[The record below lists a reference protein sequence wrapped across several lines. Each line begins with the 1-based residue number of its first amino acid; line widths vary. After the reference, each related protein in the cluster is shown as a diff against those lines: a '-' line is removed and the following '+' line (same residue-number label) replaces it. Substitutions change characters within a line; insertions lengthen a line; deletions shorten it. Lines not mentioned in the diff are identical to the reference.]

1 MSLGSPGDV
10 GSEKARFF
18 GGYLGEGGPTS
29 MKAPVEERLKKV
41 LSSCIHEDQLGFLP
55 KRYIWNNIRTIL
67 NILEYYETHVEKE
80 LAIVCVHVEKAFDN
94 VCWDFMLEH
103 LKVLIGVEDFYQMI
117 QAIYT
122 SQKANIL
129 VNGELTD
136 SINVYRGTR
145 QGSPLSLL
153 LFITTL
159 EILNTSIWENKEI
172 RGLKVRGQE
181 FKLIAFADDLTIIIE
196 DPLNSYKA
204 LKEEFE
210 QYKEVVGMKINFTK
224 SKMLVKKWNKLSQRN
239 WVVQWESKWFI
250 NLSTWVYT
258 LLIEFPPYSETIMKK
273 NLKGNWKGSPNLG
286 KFTISLIGSYS
297 NSKNEHLI

>member
-1 MSLGSPGDV
+1 M
-10 GSEKARFF
+10 
-18 GGYLGEGGPTS
+18 
-29 MKAPVEERLKKV
+29 
-41 LSSCIHEDQLGFLP
+41 
-55 KRYIWNNIRTIL
+55 

-159 EILNTSIWENKEI
+159 EILNTSI
-172 RGLKVRGQE
+172 
-181 FKLIAFADDLTIIIE
+181 
-196 DPLNSYKA
+196 
-204 LKEEFE
+204 
-210 QYKEVVGMKINFTK
+210 
-224 SKMLVKKWNKLSQRN
+224 
-239 WVVQWESKWFI
+239 
-250 NLSTWVYT
+250 
-258 LLIEFPPYSETIMKK
+258 
-273 NLKGNWKGSPNLG
+273 
-286 KFTISLIGSYS
+286 
-297 NSKNEHLI
+297 